1 MRSVEN
7 LFGKER
13 WSEVTSGLISFV
25 GARQHNAVA
34 LLSCYCRHA
43 PENKKGP
50 QRAAGPHQ
58 RSVQLILVSQ
68 RSIVVAIHLLPEGL
82 HIPVLCTSG
91 DRKGG
96 NQRQG
101 KKC

>member
-1 MRSVEN
+1 MSVTGN
-7 LFGKER
+7 GR
-13 WSEVTSGLISFV
+13 
-25 GARQHNAVA
+25 RQHQAPKEWID
-34 LLSCYCRHA
+34 CRHE

-68 RSIVVAIHLLPEGL
+68 LSIVVAIHLLPEGL

-91 DRKGG
+91 GRKGG